1 MVQVRGRDADG
12 YEKEIGKVNAMQKMM
27 PREKLVKYGSSNLS
41 DLELLRLLIGSG
53 NKQVS
58 AEEISKQI
66 LKLLKDKGSSITYSE
81 LSNIKGMGIAKASE
95 IIALFE
101 LGRRYLMPADRP
113 VITNTDD
120 AVSQLASI
128 KDKKQEHFVVLTL
141 DGANRLISN
150 IVVFQGTLNQ
160 SLVHPREIFAKA
172 IEDRAASII
181 VAHNH
186 PSGDVEPSADDIEI
200 TNKLKEVGRLLGIN
214 VLEHIIVSK
223 TAYRSI

>member
-1 MVQVRGRDADG
+1 
-12 YEKEIGKVNAMQKMM
+12 M
-27 PREKLVKYGSSNLS
+27 PREKLAKYGASSLS
-41 DLELLRLLIGSG
+41 DAELLHLLIGSG

-58 AEEISKQI
+58 AEETAKQI
-66 LKLLKDKGSSITYSE
+66 LKLLKDKGSSVTYTE
-81 LSNIKGMGIAKASE
+81 LSSIKGMGIAKTSE

-113 VITNTDD
+113 VIANTDD
-120 AVSQLASI
+120 AVACLGNI
-128 KDKKQEHFVVLTL
+128 KDKKQEYFVVLTL

-150 IVVFQGTLNQ
+150 TVVFQGTLNQ

-181 VAHNH
+181 IAHNH
-186 PSGDVEPSADDIEI
+186 PSGCVEPTTDDIEI
-200 TNKLKEVGRLLGIN
+200 TSKLKEAGRLLGIK
-214 VLEHIIVSK
+214 VQEHIVVSK

>member
-1 MVQVRGRDADG
+1 M
-12 YEKEIGKVNAMQKMM
+12 KKMM
-27 PREKLVKYGSSNLS
+27 PREKLAKSGVDNLS
-41 DLELLRLLIGSG
+41 DAELLHLIIGSG
-53 NKQVS
+53 NKQAS
-58 AEEISKQI
+58 AEEISRKI
-66 LKLLKDKGSSITYSE
+66 LKLLKDKGSSVTYNE
-81 LSNIKGMGIAKASE
+81 LSNIKGMGTAKTSE

-113 VITNTDD
+113 IIANTDD
-120 AVSQLASI
+120 AIAQLGNI
-128 KDKKQEHFVVLTL
+128 RDKKQEHFAVLTL

-150 IVVFQGTLNQ
+150 TVVFQGTLDQ

-186 PSGDVEPSADDIEI
+186 PSGSVEPSADDREI
-200 TNKLKEVGRLLGIN
+200 TSKLKEAGRLLGIK

>member
-1 MVQVRGRDADG
+1 M
-12 YEKEIGKVNAMQKMM
+12 KKMM
-27 PREKLVKYGSSNLS
+27 PREKLAKYGASKLS
-41 DLELLRLLIGSG
+41 DAELLHLLIGSG

-66 LKLLKDKGSSITYSE
+66 LKLLKDKGSSVAYSE
-81 LSNIKGMGIAKASE
+81 LSNIKGMGAAKTSE

-101 LGRRYLMPADRP
+101 LGRRYLMPADKP
-113 VITNTDD
+113 VISSTDD
-120 AVSQLASI
+120 AVAQLSNI
-128 KDKKQEHFVVLTL
+128 RDKKQEHFVVLTL

-150 IVVFQGTLNQ
+150 TVVFQGTLNQ
-160 SLVHPREIFAKA
+160 SLIHPREIFAKA

-186 PSGDVEPSADDIEI
+186 PSDSAEPSADDIEI
-200 TNKLKEVGRLLGIN
+200 TRKLKEAGRLMGIN

-223 TAYRSI
+223 TEHRSI

>member
-1 MVQVRGRDADG
+1 MLM
-12 YEKEIGKVNAMQKMM
+12 EKMM
-27 PREKLVKYGSSNLS
+27 PREKLAKYGANNLN
-41 DLELLRLLIGSG
+41 DAELLHLLIGSG

-58 AEEISKQI
+58 AEEISRQI
-66 LKLLKDKGSSITYSE
+66 LKLLKDKGSSVTYNE
-81 LSNIKGMGIAKASE
+81 LSNIKGMGIAKTSE

-113 VITNTDD
+113 VIANTDD
-120 AVSQLASI
+120 AVAQLGNI
-128 KDKKQEHFVVLTL
+128 RDKKQEYFVVLTL

-150 IVVFQGTLNQ
+150 TVVFQGTLNQ

-186 PSGDVEPSADDIEI
+186 PSGSVEPSADDMEI
-200 TNKLKEVGRLLGIN
+200 TSKLKDAGQLLGIK
-214 VLEHIIVSK
+214 VLEHIVVSK